1 MQGKKETKTTAPV
14 VKAEVKEA
22 EKTVEVKE
30 AAPKACAKKAA
41 EPKKAA
47 KAPAAPKK
55 AETEVKMMIQY
66 QSNDSDLSAIE
77 EKIKAQF
84 AAEGHRVGTIKKLDI
99 YIKPEDYSAY
109 YVIND
114 KFSGRV
120 DLF

>member
-1 MQGKKETKTTAPV
+1 MQGKKETMTTAPV

-22 EKTVEVKE
+22 EKTVEVKK

-84 AAEGHRVGTIKKLDI
+84 AAEGHRVGTIKKLYI
-99 YIKPEDYSAY
+99 YIKPEDYSSY

>member
-22 EKTVEVKE
+22 EKTVEVKK